1 MRGEKMLGRILS
13 AMLLAAIITFFTWL
27 VLGSGHEE
35 QLRQVMLVS
44 SLAIFLLGV
53 FVEIVKA

>member
-13 AMLLAAIITFFTWL
+13 AMVLAAIITFFTWL

-44 SLAIFLLGV
+44 SLAIFLLGI